1 MIHLKYKLDIF
12 INRLLLY
19 YYMVKQSYTVNLDN
33 DIINII
39 KKASKDLNIT
49 QGDFIEYIL
58 SNIKDINNLTKLQ
71 EDFYRSK
78 INNLNN
84 TIETKPKPK
93 PKQTQLTQEEKEEH
107 IKQATERA
115 NLRLAKE
122 RHIKNKYGYLPD
134 DFNDLDDSYFEDMI
148 L

>member
-1 MIHLKYKLDIF
+1 
-12 INRLLLY
+12 
-19 YYMVKQSYTVNLDN
+19 MVKQSYTVNLDS

-39 KKASKDLNIT
+39 KKVSKDLNIT
-49 QGDFIEYIL
+49 QGEFIEYIL

-78 INNLNN
+78 INNLSSN
-84 TIETKPKPK
+84 TIETKQTQDEEPKPK
-93 PKQTQLTQEEKEEH
+93 HKPKQQEEPKQTQLTQEEKEEH

-122 RHIKNKYGYLPD
+122 RHIKNKYGYLPE
-134 DFNDLDDSYFEDMI
+134 DFEELDDSYFEDMI